1 VPVQDDDTIRVVSR
15 SRSDGSGRGN
25 LFLLSSSPEVDPEDR
40 KPHNSQEARPRK
52 MPSMLTSVIVVRM
65 ILEAFAGSVPILRR
79 TMGIA
84 DLKMPLIKQLVTQH
98 GDPHGISGAR

>member
-1 VPVQDDDTIRVVSR
+1 
-15 SRSDGSGRGN
+15 
-25 LFLLSSSPEVDPEDR
+25 
-40 KPHNSQEARPRK
+40 
-52 MPSMLTSVIVVRM
+52 MPSVLTSVIVVRM